1 MNDALHLERLS
12 DWLKNHAKNPYG
24 RERLA
29 GEPHS
34 HGLELER
41 RMDAAQAWSELLR
54 VDDGPDLGLDSD
66 CRPALQHLTR
76 AGVLSG
82 EDLYGISRLLEVLCT
97 LHRNS
102 ETYPSALGGL
112 TSALG
117 AYDDEWER
125 LRVSVGED
133 GALLDTASSKL
144 GDLRHKRD
152 AARRR
157 HTPPAARA
165 IEPAGDR
172 AIRPETPPSR
182 GLRPRTPSPWPA

>member
-12 DWLKNHAKNPYG
+12 DWLKTHAKNPYG

-29 GEPHS
+29 SEPHS

-41 RMDAAQAWSELLR
+41 RMDAAQAWCQILSD
-54 VDDGPDLGLDSD
+54 DDGPDLGLDSD

-76 AGVLSG
+76 GGVLNG
-82 EDLYGISRLLEVLCT
+82 EELYGIRRLLEVLCT

-102 ETYPSALGGL
+102 ETYPSALRGL

-125 LRVSVGED
+125 LRVSVAED
-133 GALLDTASSKL
+133 GTLLDTASSKL
-144 GDLRHKRD
+144 GELKSLPVAELKQVADFVAGAAQTTWDKWSQEKR
-152 AARRR
+152 
-157 HTPPAARA
+157 PCP
-165 IEPAGDR
+165 G
-172 AIRPETPPSR
+172 
-182 GLRPRTPSPWPA
+182 PRVA